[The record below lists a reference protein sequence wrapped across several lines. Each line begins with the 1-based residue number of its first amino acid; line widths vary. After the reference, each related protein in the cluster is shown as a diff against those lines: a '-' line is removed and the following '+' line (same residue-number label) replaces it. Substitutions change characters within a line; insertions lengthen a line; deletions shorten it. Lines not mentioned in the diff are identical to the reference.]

1 MRGPAHTLEGVS
13 RVQMIS
19 DDQWEL
25 IAPTLPAHTGR
36 LRIVHRHLRD
46 GIAQAHVAAEFR
58 VSRPAVVLWM
68 NRS

>member
-25 IAPTLPAHTGR
+25 IAPTLPARTGR
-36 LRIVHRHLRD
+36 LRIVHRRLRD

-58 VSRPAVVLWM
+58 VSRPVVVLWM